1 MYEMDQTND
10 AVYDT
15 LRAAYHVCSR
25 LELWAGEIVSEP
37 LYILAQEAIRK
48 LVAAFRAYEHELVC
62 VSRPIVSNLDTKGQD
77 TLPLRTSDL
86 ANRIHSSIQLA
97 AGTLDHC
104 HKLES
109 LGDEG
114 ALNALFLARGGRTQN
129 SEDASRDRLG
139 KEVADLLSPYFGP
152 RATQNWTWGL
162 DTSQPCIAANTAIE
176 INETI
181 FSCAQKVHHTF
192 SPRYVHTYHTRS
204 DVPYVVD
211 VSTDACAGSFGV
223 VRKVHQRTTRKP
235 YAEKTYRNLFS
246 SKERKAVLNELG
258 VLENCRHPNIVTL
271 VDAYEVTDEPH
282 VMNIVMS
289 PWAPF
294 TLQEFLYTSNT
305 NRKKHVPWFE
315 PNQPTSDIGVYNIM
329 MRLTEALAYLH
340 GLSIKHKDIKPDNI
354 LLHTAGEE
362 VTPYI
367 TDVGVSKV
375 YWRGAKTNYDQ
386 STYSFLSLE
395 QLEHK
400 ESSLKADIWQ
410 LGCCFAMLLALVR
423 GGQNGVMKLHVS
435 YQRTDENCSCN
446 IAKESEW
453 FMRTLDELCSSGS
466 AEQKH
471 MHWIIRHMLDLDPS
485 SRFEIGKVM
494 EELRKLVEIT
504 DLEKMHVY

>member
-1 MYEMDQTND
+1 MDQTND
-10 AVYDT
+10 AVYDA
-15 LRAAYHVCSR
+15 LRAASHVCSR
-25 LELWAGEIVSEP
+25 LEVWAGKSVSEP
-37 LYILAQEAIRK
+37 MTILAQEAIRK
-48 LVAAFRAYEHELVC
+48 LGAAFRAYENELVC
-62 VSRPIVSNLDTKGQD
+62 VSRPIVPNLDTKGQD
-77 TLPLRTSDL
+77 TLPSSVSGSARH
-86 ANRIHSSIQLA
+86 AHSSIQIAL
-97 AGTLDHC
+97 GTLTHC
-104 HKLES
+104 HNLES

-114 ALNALFLARGGRTQN
+114 ALNALFLSRGGRTQN

-139 KEVADLLSPYFGP
+139 KEVADLLGP
-152 RATQNWTWGL
+152 WLGPHATQNRSWGL
-162 DTSQPCIAANTAIE
+162 DTSQPCIPPNMDKE
-176 INETI
+176 IN
-181 FSCAQKVHHTF
+181 
-192 SPRYVHTYHTRS
+192 

-246 SKERKAVLNELG
+246 GKERKAVLKELG
-258 VLENCRHPNIVTL
+258 VLEICRHPNIVTL

-294 TLQEFLYTSNT
+294 TLQEFLYTSSA

-354 LLHTAGEE
+354 LLHTAGDE

-423 GGQNGVMKLHVS
+423 GGQDGVMKLHVS

-471 MHWIIRHMLDLDPS
+471 MHWITRHMLDLDPS
-485 SRFEIGKVM
+485 SRFDIGKVM
-494 EELRKLVEIT
+494 EELGKLVEIT
-504 DLEKMHVY
+504 DLEEMHLH